1 MAFNKIIENAA
12 RKAPNKFAKISK
24 TSALLVVVK
33 YCCINSIA
41 IPKTKEPIMVKVK
54 SLKLFELVNFFFKY
68 KNQRIVNTK

>member
-1 MAFNKIIENAA
+1 MEFTKIMATAA

-41 IPKTKEPIMVKVK
+41 IPKTKEPINVKNK
-54 SLKLFELVNFFFKY
+54 
-68 KNQRIVNTK
+68 R